1 MTMNLSVSELS
12 ASGVPLISG
21 YWANS
26 SPEHLLGMGAD
37 PAKIPPRDLFEA
49 MLLKQIGLPY
59 EEKQALA
66 LLWHLD
72 GQPVGHCNVNGIAY
86 GEQAFFHLHLWQPG
100 NRQKGVGTAAVRMAL
115 PIFFERLQLKRLF
128 CEPYAL
134 NPSPNKTLSKVG
146 FRFTGS
152 RVCIPGP
159 ISFEQEVNRWEI
171 TREDLTSG

>member
-1 MTMNLSVSELS
+1 MNLTVSELRKDQ
-12 ASGVPLISG
+12 VPLIAD

-49 MLLKQIGLPY
+49 VLLQQVVLPY

-72 GQPVGHCNVNGIAY
+72 GQPVGHCNVNGIEF
-86 GEQAFFHLHLWQPG
+86 GRQAFFHLHMWHPAK
-100 NRQKGVGTAAVRMAL
+100 RQKGIGTAAVKMAL
-115 PIFFERLQLKRLF
+115 PVFFDRLQLKRLF
-128 CEPYAL
+128 CEPFAL
-134 NPSPNKTLSKVG
+134 NPSPNKTLAKVG

-152 RVCIPGP
+152 RVCVPGS

-171 TREDLTSG
+171 TLEDLRAV